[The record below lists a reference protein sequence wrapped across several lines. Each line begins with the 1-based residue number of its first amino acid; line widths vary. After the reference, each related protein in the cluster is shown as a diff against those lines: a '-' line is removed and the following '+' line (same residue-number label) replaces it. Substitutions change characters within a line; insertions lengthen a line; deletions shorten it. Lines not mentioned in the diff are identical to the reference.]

1 MRHVL
6 LLLLFTASYAWAQTP
21 EELLQLAQAT
31 YKSPEGYQIEGKGSV
46 QPFGSSWQV
55 KFNVK
60 IEADPSLP
68 GTPQG
73 PGGPRVALGGH
84 LQFVNVLGGTDEKP
98 TSLQI
103 PIAVAGFWTRI
114 AEKVDSVTETGSET
128 LPLNEVPTA
137 CRVLQVEYKGRADA
151 TKPPP
156 VTYSICSDRHLV
168 LKKIMLLPTGRD
180 ATETAVPWTI
190 LFDTA
195 KFDLPAPQ

>member
-6 LLLLFTASYAWAQTP
+6 LLLLFTTSCAWAQTP
-21 EELLQLAQAT
+21 EELLQLAQDT
-31 YKSPEGYQIEGKGSV
+31 YKSPEAYQIEGKGSV
-46 QPFGSSWQV
+46 QPLGSSWQI
-55 KFNVK
+55 KFDVK
-60 IEADPSLP
+60 IAAASSPP
-68 GTPQG
+68 ATPKAS
-73 PGGPRVALGGH
+73 GGPSVAVGGH
-84 LQFVNVLGGTDEKP
+84 MQFVNVLGGSDEKP

-103 PIAVAGFWTRI
+103 PIAVAGFWARI
-114 AEKVDSVTETGSET
+114 AEKVDSVTETGSEM

-137 CRVLQVEYKGRADA
+137 CRVLQVEYKTRADA

-180 ATETAVPWTI
+180 AAETPVPWTI

>member
-21 EELLQLAQAT
+21 EELLQLAQDT
-31 YKSPEGYQIEGKGSV
+31 YKSPEGYQIEGRGSV

-60 IEADPSLP
+60 IEAGPSLP

-73 PGGPRVALGGH
+73 PTRPRVGVGGH
-84 LQFVNVLGGTDEKP
+84 LQFVNMLGGSDEKP

-114 AEKVDSVTETGSET
+114 AEKVDSVRETGSET

-137 CRVLQVEYKGRADA
+137 CRVLQVEYKSRADA

-180 ATETAVPWTI
+180 ATETPVPWTI